1 MAYSYKQVTNDFMK
15 ILSVQYICDYF
26 FQDNYC
32 PDSIM
37 MWSAHTIIQTCM
49 HMLRRALSLCQWG
62 KEPIPTNTC
71 QYRITYL
78 LQRHISTVK
87 YRLSSV
93 HRK

>member
-49 HMLRRALSLCQWG
+49 HMLMRALFLCQG
-62 KEPIPTNTC
+62 QRTYSHKHMSI
-71 QYRITYL
+71 QDYMSSSKTYL
-78 LQRHISTVK
+78 NSQIQTVICP
-87 YRLSSV
+87 
-93 HRK
+93 